1 MTVTFFG
8 HRDTPQTVLPALE
21 SLVRELVVKEGADRF
36 YVGSQGAFDA
46 MAKSALTGLKKEHP
60 NVQCAVVLA
69 YLPEKAEESGQHEP
83 ETVFPEGLESAPRRF
98 AIHRR
103 NCWMVQQ
110 ADVVVTY
117 VKSPAGGA
125 AQFQAMALRL
135 HKRVINLAET
145 VQP

>member
-1 MTVTFFG
+1 
-8 HRDTPQTVLPALE
+8 
-21 SLVRELVVKEGADRF
+21 
-36 YVGSQGAFDA
+36 
-46 MAKSALTGLKKEHP
+46 
-60 NVQCAVVLA
+60 
-69 YLPEKAEESGQHEP
+69 
-83 ETVFPEGLESAPRRF
+83 
-98 AIHRR
+98 
-103 NCWMVQQ
+103 MVQQ